1 MSSATETLEKE
12 LTEQVTQKLT
22 APESSKSAH
31 GNASNSKDIYTA
43 IFKEGAIQ
51 REYRFYAPAPDLS
64 IEDVEKRRRD
74 REARIWRLCKRYEK
88 YLKSIENRKVV
99 FVGVPQPF
107 VLDLESK
114 MAEFESKF
122 TSDAA

>member
-1 MSSATETLEKE
+1 MAETLTAELSKTVE
-12 LTEQVTQKLT
+12 TKLTEPRPKIG
-22 APESSKSAH
+22 P
-31 GNASNSKDIYTA
+31 SKDIYTA

-64 IEDVEKRRRD
+64 IEDEDKRHRD
-74 REARIWRLCKRYEK
+74 RQARIWRLCKRYER

-107 VLDLESK
+107 VLDLEAK
-114 MAEFESKF
+114 MADFESRFIKR
-122 TSDAA
+122 DEI